1 VKDSKHWA
9 VLLGAGALLLAAAPA
24 WAHHSFGAEYDAN
37 KPITLTGVVTKVE
50 WTNPHSFFYLDVKD
64 ASGKVA
70 NWKMEGFPPNV
81 LYRTGWKKDVTIK
94 QGDEITVDCT
104 RETSVHDLSDQ
115 VLEYMRE
122 IAEAC
127 STADHK
133 VCVYTFS
140 VKS

>member
-1 VKDSKHWA
+1 MT
-9 VLLGAGALLLAAAPA
+9 
-24 WAHHSFGAEYDAN
+24 N
-37 KPITLTGVVTKVE
+37 IRPITKLMIAGDPAK
-50 WTNPHSFFYLDVKD
+50 
-64 ASGKVA
+64 A
-70 NWKMEGFPPNV
+70 
-81 LYRTGWKKDVTIK
+81 
-94 QGDEITVDCT
+94 DEITVDCT